1 MWIKSPI
8 FRKLLFSAFSILVL
22 GLLIL
27 DFYLGRYTT
36 RHEIEREQQ
45 RLEVSGQILSGEAE
59 AVAPAEL
66 QAWAHRASARAQARI
81 TVISPTGVVLADS
94 QHDPETMENHA
105 QRPEIVAAYRGQ
117 IGKSIRRSA
126 ALGLDMCYLAVPLT
140 YRGQPQFVLRL
151 ALPLEDLH
159 AAVAPVRRRILAASL
174 LVFVTALLLAY
185 LFSRSFTR
193 RITRLKEFAEGLPE
207 ARSWESPFP
216 PGDDELVLLANAFK
230 RTGARLRDAVD
241 RLSLESAQREAILAS
256 MVEGVLAV
264 DGDLRITFCNASFLR
279 LIGPGTDDRRQIPEG
294 VPVIEVIRDPA
305 LTDLL
310 SRVLAQGGSLKQRLR
325 LPTEGHWFEVQVS
338 RLAAPSRGGAIA
350 ILHDVTD
357 LERLERVRKDFVAN
371 VSHELRTPLTAIRG
385 CAETLLEG
393 ALEDKENNRRFLEII
408 RAQAVRLDN
417 IASDLLVLSELESGK
432 PAAAPE
438 RVSVAAAIEVALRA
452 VESEARD
459 REVRLVRGNLEEV
472 EVLGHRTRLEQGLVN
487 LLDNAVKFNRPGG
500 EVRVEATFSTDGRVR
515 IGISDTGIGIPSQDL
530 SRIFERFYRVDKAR
544 SREVGGTGLGLSIVK
559 HIVERMDGTISVES
573 RLGEGSTFAI
583 HLPVAAA

>member
-1 MWIKSPI
+1 MMIESPI
-8 FRKLLFSAFSILVL
+8 FRELLFSAFLILAL

-45 RLEVSGQILSGEAE
+45 RLEVSARILAGEGE
-59 AVAPAEL
+59 AVAPADL
-66 QAWAHRASARAQARI
+66 HAWTRRAAARAEARI
-81 TVISPTGVVLADS
+81 TLINPAGIVLADS
-94 QHDPETMENHA
+94 EHDPETMENHA
-105 QRPEIVAAYRGQ
+105 RRPEIVAAYGGQ

-126 ALGLDMCYLAVPLT
+126 TLGLDMCYLAVPLT

-216 PGDDELVLLANAFK
+216 PADDELDLLANAFK

-438 RVSVAAAIEVALRA
+438 RVSVAAAIEAALRA

-459 REVRLVRGNLEEV
+459 REVRLVRGNLEEA

-500 EVRVEATFSTDGRVR
+500 EVRVEATFSPDGRVR

>member
-1 MWIKSPI
+1 MMIESPI
-8 FRKLLFSAFSILVL
+8 FRKLLFSAFLILAL

-45 RLEVSGQILSGEAE
+45 RLEVSARILAGEGE
-59 AVAPAEL
+59 AVAPADL
-66 QAWAHRASARAQARI
+66 HAWTRRAAARAEARI
-81 TVISPTGVVLADS
+81 TLINPAGIVLADS
-94 QHDPETMENHA
+94 EHDPETMENHA
-105 QRPEIVAAYRGQ
+105 RRPEIVAAYGGQ

-126 ALGLDMCYLAVPLT
+126 TLGLDMCYLAVPLT

-216 PGDDELVLLANAFK
+216 PADDELDLLANAFK

-438 RVSVAAAIEVALRA
+438 RVSVAAAIEAALRA

-459 REVRLVRGNLEEV
+459 REVRLVRGNLEEA

-500 EVRVEATFSTDGRVR
+500 EVRVEATFSPDGRVR